1 MRYAAEIE
9 MGSCAHRRL
18 VRVFLSV
25 VDGFRPAL
33 LDASAE

>member
-1 MRYAAEIE
+1 MRYVAEIE

-25 VDGFRPAL
+25 VDGSVRL
-33 LDASAE
+33 SATLARE